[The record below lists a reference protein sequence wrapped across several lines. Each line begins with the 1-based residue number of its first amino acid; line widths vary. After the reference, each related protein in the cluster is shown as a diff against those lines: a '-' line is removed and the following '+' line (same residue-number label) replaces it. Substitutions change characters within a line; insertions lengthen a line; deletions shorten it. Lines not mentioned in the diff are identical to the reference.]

1 MMQQQSLRRRTVVL
15 ALVAS
20 AALASLAYA
29 RPARAEGSPATNAAT
44 NAPAV
49 ELPALLTLD
58 EAVRTFKTRGLDLL
72 VADAAVTRA
81 EGDVLSA
88 RAVANPNVAVS
99 AGAAIDYNPP
109 ATCVGC
115 QSWTLSVQLSDN
127 GAVFDSLTGKR
138 GLRASS
144 ARAALAAAR
153 LGRVDA
159 ERAIGA
165 QLKQQYAQLVV
176 AKASQQFAG
185 EVQKAMTQSLDLN
198 KLRYPSVINEGDL
211 ARIEVQKLEADQ
223 TVDQAKLGVRQ
234 AQVGVAYLLGVRG
247 SIPDFDVERTL
258 LKFRV
263 PASLQ
268 NATEGSL
275 VALAVTTR
283 ADLRAWGYTRE
294 SAEQALALAK
304 RQRFPDV
311 GLFANYTQFGTGAN
325 AVQPPTV
332 TVGLSFPLPVFYQQ
346 QGEVRRAEA
355 DVSTATVQREKT
367 LAQVVSDVASA
378 WATWVAAR
386 DQVQRMESNILDR
399 AKRARDIVDLQF
411 RGGTA
416 TLMDFLDA
424 ERTYIAANEEYLQ
437 DLAGYW
443 SALFA
448 LEQAVGTELP

>member
-1 MMQQQSLRRRTVVL
+1 MKNLSLACVVAF
-15 ALVAS
+15 ALVTV
-20 AALASLAYA
+20 
-29 RPARAEGSPATNAAT
+29 ARAAPAADAPPPADVALPAT
-44 NAPAV
+44 
-49 ELPALLTLD
+49 LTL
-58 EAVRTFKTRGLDLL
+58 EQAMREFKTHGLDLL
-72 VADAAVTRA
+72 IADTQVMHA
-81 EGDVLSA
+81 EGDVLA
-88 RAVANPNVAVS
+88 AGAVPNPNVSVG

-109 ATCVGC
+109 AGCVGC
-115 QSWTLSVQLSDN
+115 QTWTLTAQVGDN
-127 GAVFDSLTGKR
+127 GALFDTITGKR
-138 GLRASS
+138 GLRVSS

-159 ERAIGA
+159 ERAIGG

-176 AKASQQFAG
+176 AKAAQDFAA

-223 TVDQAKLGVRQ
+223 TMDEAKLAVRQ
-234 AQVGVAYLLGVRG
+234 AQVSVAFLLGVRG
-247 SIPDFDVERTL
+247 TVPDFDVERTL
-258 LKFRV
+258 LKLKV
-263 PASLQ
+263 PAALQ
-268 NATEGSL
+268 GASEASL

-294 SAEQALALAK
+294 SAEHALSLAK

-311 GLFANYTQFGTGAN
+311 GLFANYTQFGTGPD

-332 TVGLSFPLPVFYQQ
+332 TVGLSFNLPVFYQQ

-355 DVSTATVQREKT
+355 DVATATVQREKV
-367 LAQVVSDVASA
+367 LAQVVSDVAAA
-378 WATWVAAR
+378 WATWTSAR
-386 DQVQRMESNILDR
+386 DRLQRMESLILDR

-424 ERTYIAANEEYLQ
+424 ERTYIATNEEYLQ
-437 DLAGYW
+437 DLANYW

-448 LEQAVGTELP
+448 LEQAVGTELK

>member
-1 MMQQQSLRRRTVVL
+1 MNRLLGAL
-15 ALVAS
+15 AWTSALAGLAVAS
-20 AALASLAYA
+20 PALADDA
-29 RPARAEGSPATNAAT
+29 PRAAAAEDVALPAT
-44 NAPAV
+44 
-49 ELPALLTLD
+49 LTLD
-58 EAVRTFKTRGLDLL
+58 EAMRTFKTRGLDLL
-72 VADAAVTRA
+72 LADAQVTRA
-81 EGDVLSA
+81 EGDVLAA
-88 RAVANPNVAVS
+88 RAVANPNVSVG
-99 AGAAIDYNPP
+99 AGAAIDYSPP
-109 ATCVGC
+109 AGCVGC
-115 QSWTLSVQLSDN
+115 QSWTLTVQVSDN
-127 GAVFDSLTGKR
+127 GALFDTLTGKR

-159 ERAIGA
+159 ERLVGA
-165 QLKQQYAQLVV
+165 QVKQQYAQLVV
-176 AKASQQFAG
+176 AKASQDFSL

-223 TVDQAKLGVRQ
+223 SVDQAKLAVRQ
-234 AQVGVAYLLGVRG
+234 AQAGIAFLLGVRG
-247 SIPDFDVERTL
+247 TVPDFDVERTL
-258 LKFRV
+258 LKFRI

-268 NATEGSL
+268 GASEASL
-275 VALAVTTR
+275 VAIAVSTR

-294 SAEQALALAK
+294 SAEHSLALAR

-311 GLFANYTQFGTGAN
+311 GLFANYTQYGTGPD

-332 TVGLSFPLPVFYQQ
+332 TLGLSFNLPVFYQK

-355 DVSTATVQREKT
+355 DVATATVSREKA
-367 LAQVVSDVASA
+367 LAQVVSDVAAA

-386 DQVQRMESNILDR
+386 DQVQRMETLILDR

-424 ERTYIAANEEYLQ
+424 ERTYIATNEEYLQ
-437 DLAGYW
+437 DLASYW
-443 SALFA
+443 GALYA
-448 LEQAVGTELP
+448 LEQAVGAELK